1 MQEGTR
7 TKETEN
13 GTELAGQDERLVILP
28 RPCPWCNSKSID
40 LSFARGF
47 TAGDK
52 RRPIIGAGCSNC
64 GAVGPM
70 VEFDSINGYEESQ
83 KAWDDRAI

>member
-1 MQEGTR
+1 MQEDTQ
-7 TKETEN
+7 TNETEKV
-13 GTELAGQDERLVILP
+13 TKVAGQDERLVILP
-28 RPCPWCNSKSID
+28 SPCPWCNSKSID

-47 TAGDK
+47 VAGDK

-70 VEFDSINGYEESQ
+70 VEFKSATGYEESQ
-83 KAWDDRAI
+83 KAWDYRAI